1 MDITELTVH
10 ELQEKIKNKELTI
23 TEITKAYVDRMNEKE
38 KDVQAFIT
46 ELKDEALKQS
56 EEIQNKIDNG
66 EKLGDLAGIPI
77 GIKDIICTKVILSTM
92 IISSSLLSFGQSAIK
107 YPATKKIDKVDV
119 YFGNSIPDPFRWL
132 EDDRSAETA
141 EWVKEQNKV
150 TFDYLAAIPFRNTIK
165 ARMEKLWN
173 YEKVSAPFKE
183 GDYTYYYKNNGL
195 QNQSVM
201 YRKDA
206 KGTEELF
213 LDPNTFSKDATT
225 SLDGVSFSKDGSLVA
240 YSISEAGS
248 DWRKV
253 IFIDA
258 KTKQS
263 IGEPLVDVKFSGL
276 SWKGNEGIFY
286 SSYEK
291 PKGSELSAKTDQH
304 RLFFHKLGTK
314 QAEDAILF
322 GDQEKRRYVGG
333 YVSDDNR
340 YLFISAANSTSGNE
354 LYLKD
359 LSVPNSPIVAIH
371 KGFEYDVDVLDNIGT
386 TLFIVTNLKAPNKR
400 IVTVDVANPGV
411 ENWKDLIP
419 ETEQVLNPSTGAG
432 YIFANYMKDAVSVVK
447 QFDYKGKLIRTI
459 ALPGVGTA
467 SGFGGKAKDKELYF
481 SFTNYVTPG
490 TTYTFFP
497 DSGKSSVYVKPKVD
511 FVSENYES
519 KQVFFTS
526 KDGTKV
532 PMIITHKKGLQLNG
546 KNPTILYG
554 YGGFNVSLTPSFSIA
569 NAVWLEMGGIY
580 AVANMRGGGEYGKKW
595 HDAGTK
601 MQKQNVFDDFI
612 AAGEYLIT
620 QKYTSSDFLAIRG
633 GSNGGLLVGAV
644 MTQRPD
650 LMKVALPAVGVLD
663 MLRYHTFTAGA
674 GWAYDYGTAEDSKE
688 MFNYLKGYSPVHNVK
703 SGVKYPATLVTTG
716 DHDDRVV
723 PAHSFKFAAELQE
736 KQTGSNPVLIRIET
750 NAGHG
755 AGKPVSKT
763 IEEAAD
769 IQAFTLFNM
778 GFKSI
783 PK

>member
-1 MDITELTVH
+1 M
-10 ELQEKIKNKELTI
+10 K
-23 TEITKAYVDRMNEKE
+23 
-38 KDVQAFIT
+38 
-46 ELKDEALKQS
+46 
-56 EEIQNKIDNG
+56 
-66 EKLGDLAGIPI
+66 
-77 GIKDIICTKVILSTM
+77 KVILSTM
-92 IISSSLLSFGQSAIK
+92 IVSSSLLSYGQSSIK
-107 YPATKKIDKVDV
+107 YPATKKTDKVDL

-141 EWVKEQNKV
+141 DWVKEQNKV
-150 TFDYLAAIPFRNTIK
+150 SFDYLAAIPFRNTIK

-195 QNQSVM
+195 QNQSVL

-354 LYLKD
+354 LYFKD
-359 LSVPNSPIVAIH
+359 LSVTNSPIVAIH
-371 KGFEYDVDVLDNIGT
+371 KGFEYDVDVLDNEGS

-400 IVTVDVANPGV
+400 IVTVDVVNPGV

-497 DSGKSSVYVKPKVD
+497 ESGKSSVYVKPKVD

-601 MQKQNVFDDFI
+601 LQKQNVFDDFI

-688 MFNYLKGYSPVHNVK
+688 MFSYLKDYSPVHNVK